1 MLTTIEVQG
10 KKIPVRDFW
19 AINFAPKYEI
29 IPEDSVMVDGH
40 TLYRVKSIRHD
51 RKNGQFH
58 ADDLGGYIESEKNLS
73 HLGSCWVASG
83 SYVYGASSVEGDAW
97 IRNSS
102 VKNSVIG
109 GSATL
114 DHATLEDCQIEGSAT
129 LKPDG
134 FAKGSSGPYLH
145 NVNVEKGARVVIEGP
160 QVFMGNV
167 FEPDEEGYYFFGE
180 RYLAVV
186 AEMNARR

>member
-1 MLTTIEVQG
+1 
-10 KKIPVRDFW
+10 
-19 AINFAPKYEI
+19 
-29 IPEDSVMVDGH
+29 MVDGH
-40 TLYRVKSIRHD
+40 TLYRVRSIRHD

-109 GSATL
+109 GSAYLDHATLEDCRIEGSATL